1 MRAPRAAHRF
11 PTRALTYPSPPRP
24 KNRTIPAV
32 CLTDGTCRLR
42 PFRPNDTPMV
52 NSERLREL
60 AISDAG
66 FVFDPLTGHTYN
78 VNATALAA
86 LRALKEGASPEA
98 VIATLSSEFEADP
111 EQDIARDVY
120 ELLSRLREHG
130 LVK

>member
-1 MRAPRAAHRF
+1 MP
-11 PTRALTYPSPPRP
+11 
-24 KNRTIPAV
+24 
-32 CLTDGTCRLR
+32 
-42 PFRPNDTPMV
+42 

-78 VNATALAA
+78 VNSTALAA

-98 VIATLSSEFEADP
+98 VIAHLQESFTTDG
-111 EQDIARDVY
+111 EQDVARDVY
-120 ELLSRLREHG
+120 DLLSRLREHG